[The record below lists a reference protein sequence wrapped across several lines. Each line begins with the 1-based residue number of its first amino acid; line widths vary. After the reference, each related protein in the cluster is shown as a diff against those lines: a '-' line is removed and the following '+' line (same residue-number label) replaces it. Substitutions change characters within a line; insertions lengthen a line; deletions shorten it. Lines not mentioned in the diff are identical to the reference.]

1 MAHRKDITKSPRRR
15 MRGFEPAAKLV
26 AAPVQS
32 ASEGRGFA
40 VTRLLT
46 HWAEVAGEQ
55 LAPITRPVK
64 ISHSRGGFG
73 ATLTLLTTGPV
84 APMVEMQLPQLKER
98 VNACYGYNAV
108 QRILLTQTAPEG
120 FAEGQ
125 ARFLAKPA
133 AAPEPSPAMLRQAEE
148 VAHRFTDEGLA
159 AAMQLLALNHVHR
172 KTRQNREDFA

>member
-1 MAHRKDITKSPRRR
+1 
-15 MRGFEPAAKLV
+15 
-26 AAPVQS
+26 
-32 ASEGRGFA
+32 
-40 VTRLLT
+40 
-46 HWAEVAGEQ
+46 
-55 LAPITRPVK
+55 
-64 ISHSRGGFG
+64 
-73 ATLTLLTTGPV
+73 
-84 APMVEMQLPQLKER
+84 MVEMQLPQLKER

-159 AAMQLLALNHVHR
+159 AAMQLLALNHAHR